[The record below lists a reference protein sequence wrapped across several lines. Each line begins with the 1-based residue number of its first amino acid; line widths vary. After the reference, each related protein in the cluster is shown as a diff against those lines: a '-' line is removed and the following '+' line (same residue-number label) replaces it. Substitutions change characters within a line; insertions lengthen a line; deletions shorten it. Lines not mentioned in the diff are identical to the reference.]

1 MKTKTIGLVAILPLL
16 MVAIAADITQ
26 DAFAEKADGSPGTQS
41 PKSYGS
47 ATSDVVCGDSLC
59 ESNGNQYGNIGRAS

>member
-1 MKTKTIGLVAILPLL
+1 MNTKTIGLVAILPLL
-16 MVAIAADITQ
+16 MVAITADITQ

-47 ATSDVVCGDSLC
+47 ATDNVVCGDDLC
-59 ESNGNQYGNIGRAS
+59 EANGNPYGNIGKAN